1 MSMPA
6 YRITVD
12 KLDVLDS
19 TTGEGGLESISFFAA
34 TPHDILAAA
43 NSLRDRL
50 DCSACHATRLVVGLS
65 LLSEAMPAHRDPA
78 LFTEPMRQL
87 LGSLQAA
94 AAEAIG

>member
-12 KLDVLDS
+12 KLDALDS
-19 TTGEGGLESISFFAA
+19 TTGEGGLESISFFAS